1 MPCLIKV
8 DFKRLRLSWWKLFK
22 VLHTPVLLFYQ
33 RFEYKFGKS
42 LVVYNYGT
50 LNKLKRVIHS
60 IKELF
65 GE

>member
-1 MPCLIKV
+1 MMKTVQSLTYTRFTI
-8 DFKRLRLSWWKLFK
+8 
-22 VLHTPVLLFYQ
+22 YQ
-33 RFEYKFGKS
+33 RFEYKFGKI

-65 GE
+65 GK